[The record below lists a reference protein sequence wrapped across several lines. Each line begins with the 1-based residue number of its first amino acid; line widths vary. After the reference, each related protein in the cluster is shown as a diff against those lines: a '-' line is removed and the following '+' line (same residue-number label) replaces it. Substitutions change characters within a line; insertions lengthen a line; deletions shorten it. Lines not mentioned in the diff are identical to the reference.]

1 MYRALTQNS
10 EKIMTTPDFYLASTE
25 GYDFEGP
32 RKCWRIR
39 RLTTLHRNDLLLIR
53 IDPPLI
59 GQHYGLGGHD
69 IDFVIVAT
77 RHEGATLFPIT
88 TWPVYVHVARLLI
101 DLPEDVSELHDHDFQ
116 SIAWAELYKTEKDA
130 RDKKI

>member
-1 MYRALTQNS
+1 MYKALTRNS
-10 EKIMTTPDFYLASTE
+10 EKIMTAPDFYLASTE
-25 GYDFEGP
+25 GYDLEEP

-39 RLTTLHRNDLLLIR
+39 RLTTSHRNDLLLIR

-59 GQHYGLGGHD
+59 GQHYGLGGCD
-69 IDFVIVAT
+69 IDFVIIAT

-101 DLPEDVSELHDHDFQ
+101 ELPEGISKLQTTDFE

-130 RDKKI
+130 RDKTM